1 VRDPQTQEVFF
12 ADYGFCH
19 VDGGEFCIV
28 SISICVTLLYVVCG
42 RWVSK
47 KALWVQHHSNRNS
60 KLQRRERRSLFRSCV
75 LHYDACSSPKVHHRL
90 CCSQSIWQVLVQAQ
104 KHIDFSV
111 HKCMAA
117 IGNAQFYKPGKSS
130 SSQPE
135 TQVKFTLY
143 NSSAG
148 LLSMPITKDPTVS

>member
-1 VRDPQTQEVFF
+1 MRDPQTQEVFF

-19 VDGGEFCIV
+19 VDGGEFSIV
-28 SISICVTLLYVVCG
+28 SISIRVTLLYLVCG

-75 LHYDACSSPKVHHRL
+75 LHYDACSSPKVRHRL

-104 KHIDFSV
+104 KHIIDFSV

-117 IGNAQFYKPGKSS
+117 IGKCSVLQTWQKQQ
-130 SSQPE
+130 QPARNPSKVHAV
-135 TQVKFTLY
+135 QQ
-143 NSSAG
+143 
-148 LLSMPITKDPTVS
+148 